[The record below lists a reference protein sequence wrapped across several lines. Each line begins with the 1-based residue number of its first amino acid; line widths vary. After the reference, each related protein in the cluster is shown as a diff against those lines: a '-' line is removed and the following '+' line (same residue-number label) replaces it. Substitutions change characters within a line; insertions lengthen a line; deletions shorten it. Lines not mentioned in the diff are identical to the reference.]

1 MFDKDG
7 KGHISLADLQS
18 ILYSAFAMSS
28 EEVKKLFEQIDH
40 KNDGLI
46 TFGILIIR
54 YIVYLR
60 EFLSNLYFLR

>member
-46 TFGILIIR
+46 TFGM
-54 YIVYLR
+54 
-60 EFLSNLYFLR
+60 FTQ